1 MNAQINSAVQKWLA
15 DPAIAE
21 PDKQEVRELAASENE
36 RELTDRFYQDLEFG
50 TGGLRGILGAGRNR
64 MNVYTVGAAAQGLAN
79 SINQQRGARPASVA
93 VAYDC
98 RRQSDVFARRV
109 AEVMAAAGI
118 TAYLFPAPRPTPA
131 LSFAVRKLGCISGV
145 VITASHNPPEY
156 NGLKAYWDD
165 GGQVVPPHDKAIIE
179 QVRAVGSFANIR
191 FMPYEKGVKEGLI
204 RVLDRE
210 IDEAFLRE
218 VQASCLAPEI
228 CTSQGRDMKIV
239 YTALH
244 GTGGSLVPEA
254 LQRRGFTQ
262 LFEVP
267 EQAQPNGEFPTVKSP
282 NPEEAAALTMAIDL
296 ARRSGAELVIGTD
309 PDADRVGIAVRKPDG
324 EFALLS
330 GNQTGAL
337 LTHYLCGQLTRLGR
351 FPQRALVLS
360 TIVSGDLMKTI
371 AKSYGATVEETLTG
385 FKWIAE
391 RVRLYETG
399 ALQPA
404 RQYVFGAEES
414 YGYMPCSFVR
424 DKDSVSSSAF
434 IAEMAAV
441 ARSEGKSL
449 YQRLNDLYRKFG
461 YHQEGAK
468 SITMPGHDGAERI
481 AALMTR
487 LRTDPPAQFAG
498 QPVITIGDVKSGRT
512 VDSKTGSVVG
522 KFDLPASDVLI
533 FTLADGTKVVARPSG
548 TEPKIKFYILAK
560 ESEKDLEKSRATA
573 TGKIQTIANELETI
587 ASRG

>member
-1 MNAQINSAVQKWLA
+1 MTSFIESAVQEWLA

-21 PDKQEVRELAASENE
+21 PDKQEIRALVAVGNE
-36 RELTDRFYQDLEFG
+36 RELTDRFYQELEFG
-50 TGGLRGILGAGRNR
+50 TGGLRGILGAGLNR
-64 MNVYTVGAAAQGLAN
+64 MNVYTVGAAAQGMAN
-79 SINQQRGARPASVA
+79 YINQQRGSRPASIA
-93 VAYDC
+93 IAFDC
-98 RRQSDVFARRV
+98 RRMSDVFARRV

-118 TAYLFPAPRPTPA
+118 VASLFPAPRPTPA
-131 LSFAVRKLGCISGV
+131 LSFAVRTLGCISGV

-179 QVRAVGSFANIR
+179 QVRAVGGFSNVRA
-191 FMPYEKGVKEGLI
+191 MDYDHAVKQKLI

-210 IDEAFLRE
+210 MDEAFLTE
-218 VQASCLAPEI
+218 VHKSCLAPEI
-228 CTSQGRDMKIV
+228 CASQGRDMKIV

-244 GTGGSLVPEA
+244 GTGGALVPEA
-254 LQRRGFTQ
+254 LRRRGFTQ
-262 LFEVP
+262 LIEVP

-309 PDADRVGIAVRKPDG
+309 PDADRVGIAVRRPDG

-330 GNQTGAL
+330 GNQTAAL
-337 LTHYLCGQLTRLGR
+337 LTHYLCERLTRLGR

-360 TIVSGDLMKTI
+360 TIVSGDQMKTI
-371 AKSYGATVEETLTG
+371 ARSYGACIEETLTG

-391 RVRLYETG
+391 RVRLYESG
-399 ALQPA
+399 ALQPP

-414 YGYMPCSFVR
+414 YGYMPCTFVR
-424 DKDSVSSSAF
+424 DKDSVTSSAF
-434 IAEMAAV
+434 IAEMGAV
-441 ARSEGKSL
+441 ARAEGQSL
-449 YQRLNDLYRKFG
+449 YERLNDLFCKFG

-481 AALMTR
+481 TALMTR
-487 LRTDPPAQFAG
+487 LRTKPPTQFAG
-498 QPVITIGDVKSGRT
+498 HPVVTIGDVQSGQTIDAKSGA
-512 VDSKTGSVVG
+512 VVG
-522 KFDLPASDVLI
+522 RFDLPASDVLI

-560 ESEKDLEKSRATA
+560 DSEKDLEKARAA
-573 TGKIQTIANELETI
+573 TTKKIDAISADLARLAE
-587 ASRG
+587 AP